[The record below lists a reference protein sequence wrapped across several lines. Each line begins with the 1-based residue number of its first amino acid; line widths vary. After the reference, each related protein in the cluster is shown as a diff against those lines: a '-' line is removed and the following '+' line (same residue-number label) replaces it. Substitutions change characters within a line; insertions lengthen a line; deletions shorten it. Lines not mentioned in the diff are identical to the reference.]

1 MRQSRAAATVCVLP
15 STAASEEDV
24 VIEARVQV
32 EKHKLAYQEVVP
44 VDSRR
49 RFSFKVIVI
58 FFLAEAGR
66 NHIDHKI
73 QNDLNAGKSR
83 KQHNKARKTV
93 LGAGFRAGMVE
104 P

>member
-1 MRQSRAAATVCVLP
+1 MGQGRAAATVRVLP

-66 NHIDHKI
+66 NHIDHRSKMI
-73 QNDLNAGKSR
+73 TTPAKAGD
-83 KQHNKARKTV
+83 NKTKRERPTWARV
-93 LGAGFRAGMVE
+93 FE
-104 P
+104 PVW

>member
-1 MRQSRAAATVCVLP
+1 MLP

-24 VIEARVQV
+24 EIEARVQV

-66 NHIDHKI
+66 NHIEHKI
-73 QNDLNAGKSR
+73 QNDLKAGKSR
-83 KQHNKARKTV
+83 KQHNNARKTD
-93 LGAGFRAGMVE
+93 LGAGFRAGMV
-104 P
+104 